1 MTDEAG
7 SLVFLYLADVVGKG
21 GQWFFAGDSVNVS
34 GNQARLWVGETLVL
48 VMSFLVAAIVIACG
62 HCCPTL
68 SASFEERDYS
78 A

>member
-1 MTDEAG
+1 M
-7 SLVFLYLADVVGKG
+7 
-21 GQWFFAGDSVNVS
+21 NVS

-48 VMSFLVAAIVIACG
+48 VMSFLVAAVVIACG
-62 HCCPTL
+62 HCCLTL